1 MFVLFLVFT
10 VKYFTRSLPTNRA
23 LESLAKE
30 TGGHEELL
38 ALFNTS
44 AFDVFSHGGDSAAA
58 GLQQLLD
65 TAQPASAVNSYVR
78 LVMNLMNAYTRD
90 TEEVRYKHSYM
101 CSYHTHR

>member
-1 MFVLFLVFT
+1 MISKNIYIL
-10 VKYFTRSLPTNRA
+10 YFIRSLPTNRA

-30 TGGHEELL
+30 TSGHEELL

-65 TAQPASAVNSYVR
+65 SAQPASAVNSYVR

-90 TEEVRYKHSYM
+90 TEEVRYKHSYL
-101 CSYHTHR
+101 CPYHTHR